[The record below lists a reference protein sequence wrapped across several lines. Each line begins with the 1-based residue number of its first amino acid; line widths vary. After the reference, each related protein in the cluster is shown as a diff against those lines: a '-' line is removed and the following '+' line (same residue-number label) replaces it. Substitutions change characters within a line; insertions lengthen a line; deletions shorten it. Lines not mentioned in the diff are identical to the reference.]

1 MSTLFIIGTP
11 IGNLEDITLRALK
24 VLKNV
29 DFVACE
35 DTRRTGL
42 LLNHFQINKKLV
54 SYHQH
59 SRLQKI
65 EYLISELRAGKSI
78 ALVTDAGTPG
88 IADPAGV
95 LIAKAL
101 ESKIKVEPIPGPSVL
116 PTFLSVV
123 GADTSRFL
131 FLGFLPKK
139 KGRAAIFRLIAQS
152 EFPVVFLESPNRV
165 IKTLNDLAKIDIK
178 EIVVGRELT
187 KKFEEIYRGEID
199 EVLKYIRPQGEF
211 VVFVPGKK

>member
-1 MSTLFIIGTP
+1 MSTLYVVGTP

-24 VLKNV
+24 VFKSV
-29 DFVACE
+29 DLIACE
-35 DTRRTGL
+35 DTRRTGF
-42 LLNHFQINKKLV
+42 LLNHFQISKKLV

-65 EYLISELRAGKSI
+65 EYLISELKDGKDI
-78 ALVTDAGTPG
+78 AVVTDAGTPG

-116 PTFLSVV
+116 TTFLSVV
-123 GADTSRFL
+123 GVDTSRFL

-139 KGRAAIFRLIAQS
+139 KGRATIFELLSGS
-152 EFPVVFLESPNRV
+152 EFPIVFLESPNRI
-165 IKTLNDLAKIDIK
+165 IKTLNNLSEIGIK

-187 KKFEEIYRGEID
+187 KKFEEIYRGEIS
-199 EVLKYIRPQGEF
+199 EVLERIRPQGEL
-211 VVFVPGKK
+211 VVFVPARK